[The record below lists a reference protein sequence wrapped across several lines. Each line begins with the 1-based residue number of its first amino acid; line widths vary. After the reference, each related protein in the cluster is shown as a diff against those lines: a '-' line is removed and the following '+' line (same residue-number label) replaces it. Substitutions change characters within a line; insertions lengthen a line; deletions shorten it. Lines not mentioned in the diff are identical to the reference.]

1 MQYPCLTAATQWN
14 VELHEIVEKLLE
26 ENNIL
31 RRIDIS
37 RGNIQ
42 KQFNCKKMALF
53 GDGNSANVIN
63 HVSGYVKITY
73 ITLRGRLKGLIRPH
87 HLPPGIQL

>member
-1 MQYPCLTAATQWN
+1 MQYPCLMAATQWN

-42 KQFNCKKMALF
+42 KQFNCSDKAKNAGVFRFKVTFFRNPL
-53 GDGNSANVIN
+53 
-63 HVSGYVKITY
+63 
-73 ITLRGRLKGLIRPH
+73 
-87 HLPPGIQL
+87 